1 MVLMFQVAML
11 AGHFTQVVWKETTEV
26 GVGLATDG
34 KRVFV
39 VAQYRPAGRRG
50 RGQAGLYKGCE
61 RQRADIQTSQTHLQS
76 TTTTQTFFHQLLGQT
91 SLADT
96 MADGSFQKEF
106 LTAHNTYRQMHQSPP
121 LTQSKDLNESAQ
133 SWADHLLDI
142 GKMGHSSRPDG
153 IGENIYSMSSSA
165 PINLTGKEAVEEW
178 YGEVKDYEYNSP
190 GPGTKG
196 TTGHFT
202 QVVWKETTEVGVGL
216 ATDGKSVFVVAQY
229 RPGNMKGTANFQRNV
244 LPQV

>member
-1 MVLMFQVAML
+1 M
-11 AGHFTQVVWKETTEV
+11 
-26 GVGLATDG
+26 
-34 KRVFV
+34 KR
-39 VAQYRPAGRRG
+39 PSRRG

-76 TTTTQTFFHQLLGQT
+76 TTTTQTFFLQLLGQT

-106 LTAHNTYRQMHQSPP
+106 LTTHNTYRQMHQSPP
-121 LTQSKDLNESAQ
+121 LTLSKDLNESAQ

-142 GKMGHSSRPDG
+142 GKMEHRSN
-153 IGENIYSMSSSA
+153 GENIFYMSSSA
-165 PINLTGKEAVEEW
+165 PINLTGKEAVESW

-190 GPGTKG
+190 GCKDNTD
-196 TTGHFT
+196 HFT
-202 QVVWKETTEVGVGL
+202 QVVWKETKEVGVGL

-229 RPGNMKGTANFQRNV
+229 RPAGNVEGTANFQRNV